1 MSELLSLIRAPA
13 IAFIGGF
20 LVIGGWIYA
29 PQLSGLLPGFS
40 SGTSST
46 SSSASSGGSW
56 FADANR
62 LGRPETAPVLR
73 GCIAR
78 MLDLGRGEKVEPGVV
93 YSMLKAGSMQAS
105 ISALAGKS
113 NMWSGNQTVMLAAS
127 WGELASCIYAQD
139 DRELCDADNR
149 AAMVEATTKFFTFAK
164 QTEISKPPISGR
176 DAQVLSNFGDRL
188 SNALRNH
195 RRYGTLIAADYGSF
209 APPEIARIMR
219 EEKQT
224 RDICKR

>member
-1 MSELLSLIRAPA
+1 
-13 IAFIGGF
+13 
-20 LVIGGWIYA
+20 
-29 PQLSGLLPGFS
+29 
-40 SGTSST
+40 
-46 SSSASSGGSW
+46 
-56 FADANR
+56 
-62 LGRPETAPVLR
+62 
-73 GCIAR
+73 

-139 DRELCDADNR
+139 DRELCDPDNR
-149 AAMVEATTKFFTFAK
+149 AAMVEATTKFFAFAK
-164 QTEISKPPISGR
+164 QTETSKPPISGR

-188 SNALRNH
+188 VNALRNH
-195 RRYGTLIAADYGSF
+195 RRYGTLIAADFGSF